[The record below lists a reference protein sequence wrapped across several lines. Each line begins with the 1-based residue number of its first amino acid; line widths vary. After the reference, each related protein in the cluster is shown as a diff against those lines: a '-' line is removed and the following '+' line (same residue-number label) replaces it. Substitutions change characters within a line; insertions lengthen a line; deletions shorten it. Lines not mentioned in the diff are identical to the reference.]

1 MTAPAESIIGSEAI
15 ESGMQEAG
23 EVARGAKEGVEVVD
37 VEGFG
42 DGEDDLGGQLDER
55 S

>member
-1 MTAPAESIIGSEAI
+1 
-15 ESGMQEAG
+15 MQEAG
-23 EVARGAKEGVEVVD
+23 EVVVGPKEGVQVVD

-42 DGEDDLGGQLDER
+42 DGEDDLGGQLEER